1 MKNIVLILNKKK
13 MMRKRKRMVLKY
25 LNCMNINIVLYVN
38 VKEDTENVND
48 SEILKLF
55 IERLRGHKG

>member
-1 MKNIVLILNKKK
+1 
-13 MMRKRKRMVLKY
+13 
-25 LNCMNINIVLYVN
+25 MNINIVLYVN

-55 IERLRGHKG
+55 IERLRGHKGWHSHANQVIPFHAKQDICKTNSRN

>member
-1 MKNIVLILNKKK
+1 MIVS
-13 MMRKRKRMVLKY
+13 RY